1 MGHLTHEE
9 QQQLLKYLPLND
21 TTVFPDRSVSF
32 SYMSFMLYASE
43 CREFLKYD
51 L

>member
-21 TTVFPDRSVSF
+21 TAIFPDRLVSF
-32 SYMSFMLYASE
+32 SYMSFYVYASE
-43 CREFLKYD
+43 WREFLKYE